1 MAAHLFRVQVGFC
14 NWRCRPFEETSG
26 IDQHTS
32 GIDVFHRRRLHLQR
46 GVKQRPGHL
55 CVVCSG
61 SGDHQRRRRSKAT
74 KATRSL
80 KSDQDLVRDLQQFC
94 SAIGLPV
101 DQAPS
106 TKDLANHG
114 RVDLANI
121 VRRRGYKA
129 VGELLANF
137 DLIST
142 DEGTGDKKS
151 SKTLNA
157 LESQENESLP
167 THLQLSPNGAVHP
180 VFFNNPDI
188 CIQDVEPK
196 LDDSY
201 FRRLSND
208 GLRSRVER
216 VAIVSETVKEFSNS
230 IFDGVEVTDKIF
242 SGDSVQWSLQERA
255 AEFVRTGRLN
265 FGGESVVKEEDGTYE
280 DIRGKNFED
289 PWEVHPAENLTAESI
304 AVTKAA
310 KLRSKLLHL
319 FSPSDKPKQIQND
332 ALLLNIAGKK
342 NEVERLHK
350 QEMAMQFSFGI
361 ETQREI
367 DSIKLSLRYKEIEVT
382 ELSRELVEVK
392 AQLALIKVKAMA
404 ELAQSKQF
412 ALDREIQLS
421 AANQALADLKQVRI
435 EYWCQGGCVELA
447 GSFNGWHHRIAMR
460 PDPSSE
466 MPNPD
471 GSKGIMMWGT
481 KLWLYPGIYEIKFV
495 VDENWQID
503 PRREV
508 VMWNSHQN
516 NILRVDA

>member
-142 DEGTGDKKS
+142 DEG
-151 SKTLNA
+151 
-157 LESQENESLP
+157 
-167 THLQLSPNGAVHP
+167 
-180 VFFNNPDI
+180 
-188 CIQDVEPK
+188 
-196 LDDSY
+196 
-201 FRRLSND
+201 
-208 GLRSRVER
+208 
-216 VAIVSETVKEFSNS
+216 
-230 IFDGVEVTDKIF
+230 
-242 SGDSVQWSLQERA
+242 
-255 AEFVRTGRLN
+255 
-265 FGGESVVKEEDGTYE
+265 VVKEEDGTYE

-319 FSPSDKPKQIQND
+319 FRNSPSDKPKQIQND